1 MATTRRELLR
11 LGAGAAAS
19 LAMPGR
25 LPGQEDGLIT
35 RAIPNTGH
43 EFPII
48 GIGTARRYDVG
59 PEAADR
65 APLREVL
72 ATFTQLGGSVID
84 TAPSYGAAEQ
94 VCGDIVRELGNRDR
108 LFIATKISLRGLSGR
123 GAGIAQM
130 QQSMT
135 RFGTEHIDLM
145 QIHNLND
152 WHTQLELIRE
162 WKEEGRLGSIGI
174 TTSFDRQYA
183 DFENVM
189 REDGIDAIQVDYA
202 IDNRGAE
209 ERILP
214 LAAERRVAVLV
225 NLPFSRGRT
234 FERAGSRALPDWAAD
249 YGIESWAQFFLKW
262 VISHP
267 AVTVAI
273 PGTARLDYLIDNLG
287 AARGVLP
294 DEAARRRMLSY
305 FESL

>member
-1 MATTRRELLR
+1 MATTRRKLLK
-11 LGAGAAAS
+11 LGAGAAVT

-25 LPGQEDGLIT
+25 LLGQEDALIT

-43 EFPII
+43 ELPII

-72 ATFTQLGGSVID
+72 ATFAQLGGSVID

-123 GAGIAQM
+123 DAGVAQM

-135 RFGTEHIDLM
+135 RFGTKHIDLM

-152 WHTQLELIRE
+152 WQTQLELIRE

-214 LAAERRVAVLV
+214 LAAERRLAVLV
-225 NLPFSRGRT
+225 NLPFSRSRT

-262 VISHP
+262 VVSHP

-287 AARGVLP
+287 AARGAMP
-294 DEAARRRMLSY
+294 DEAARQRMLSY

>member
-19 LAMPGR
+19 LAMSGR
-25 LPGQEDGLIT
+25 LPGQEDGLIA

-43 EFPII
+43 ELPII

-72 ATFTQLGGSVID
+72 ATFAQLGGSVID

-123 GAGIAQM
+123 DAGIAQM

-152 WHTQLELIRE
+152 WQTQLELIRE

-183 DFENVM
+183 DFEDVM

-214 LAAERRVAVLV
+214 LAAERRLAVLV

-234 FERAGSRALPDWAAD
+234 FERVGSRALPDWATD
-249 YGIESWAQFFLKW
+249 YGIETWAQYFLKW
-262 VISHP
+262 VVSHP

-287 AARGVLP
+287 AARGALP

>member
-1 MATTRRELLR
+1 MATTRRELLKV
-11 LGAGAAAS
+11 GVGSAAV
-19 LAMPGR
+19 LAMTGQVLGQQGELIARPFPTTGR
-25 LPGQEDGLIT
+25 EV
-35 RAIPNTGH
+35 
-43 EFPII
+43 PII
-48 GIGTARRYDVG
+48 GVGTARRYNVG
-59 PEAADR
+59 PEAAER

-72 ATFTQLGGSVID
+72 ATFARLGGSVID
-84 TAPSYGAAEQ
+84 TAPSWGTAEQ
-94 VCGDIVRELGNRDR
+94 VCGDIVRELDNRDQ
-108 LFIATKISLRGLSGR
+108 LFVATKISLRGLSGR

-135 RFGTEHIDLM
+135 RFGTEYIDLM

-152 WHTQLELIRE
+152 WRTQLELSRE
-162 WKEEGRLGSIGI
+162 WKNEGRLGHIGI
-174 TTSFDRQYA
+174 TTSFDPQYA

-189 REDGIDAIQVDYA
+189 SEPGLDTIQVDYA

-214 LAAERRVAVLV
+214 LAADLGLGVSV

-234 FERAGSRALPDWAAD
+234 FERVGSRALPDWAAQ
-249 YGIESWAQFFLKW
+249 YGIETWAQYFLKW
-262 VISHP
+262 VVSHP
-267 AVTVAI
+267 AITVAI

-287 AARGVLP
+287 AARGAMP